1 MQNPSMNRIPIA
13 SFNDNGRIGYI
24 LIDHLIS
31 APYCELCESFQ
42 CVHVKYLMS
51 LESGKQS
58 FKETLKLICGECGN
72 YNSKDAKY
80 CTQCGSRLR
89 EVD

>member
-1 MQNPSMNRIPIA
+1 MQNASMNRIPIA
-13 SFNDNGRIGYI
+13 SFSDNGRIGYI
-24 LIDHLIS
+24 LIDRLIS

-51 LESGKQS
+51 LESGRQS
-58 FKETLKLICGECGN
+58 FKETLKLICGECGS
-72 YNSKDAKY
+72 YNSKNAIFCIK
-80 CTQCGSRLR
+80 CGSKLR